1 VKIRKND
8 NQYGE
13 KKNVKKLSKNLQE
26 AYKNDLELI
35 DNIIIFTEFLK
46 EFVSIIL
53 HKVQFENIVE
63 EFYGLYSQML
73 DDFNHVNDKRSISR
87 LENVRNSKKEVF
99 IENLI

>member
-1 VKIRKND
+1 MKIRKNE
-8 NQYGE
+8 NLTGE
-13 KKNVKKLSKNLQE
+13 NKSFKKLSKNLQE
-26 AYKNDLELI
+26 TYKNDLELI

-73 DDFNHVNDKRSISR
+73 DDFNHVNYDRSLSR
-87 LENVRNSKKEVF
+87 LYSTRNSKKEVF

>member
-1 VKIRKND
+1 MLRILLKSLVCSRNIIKNSPNRLLFVKIRKNE

-13 KKNVKKLSKNLQE
+13 IKNLKKLSKNLQE

-63 EFYGLYSQML
+63 EFYGLY
-73 DDFNHVNDKRSISR
+73 F
-87 LENVRNSKKEVF
+87 F
-99 IENLI
+99 Y